1 MNMKKSELLQV
12 WPLLKDGKFG
22 KVSGEGKIKYVKM
35 LATLS
40 PVVKE
45 FESYRETVVEKLM
58 SQYDGFNEKL
68 ADAQAYEAYIKDS
81 NQEPPKMTEDE
92 YKAFLKIVQEYN
104 KSVVDALNEEGSKD
118 VDVKF
123 EKLTP
128 TEFGCFCDSN
138 DFTGEQALMLAD
150 IMCDMD

>member
-1 MNMKKSELLQV
+1 MKKSELLQV

-22 KVSGEGKIKYVKM
+22 KLNGEGKIKYVKM

-40 PVVKE
+40 PVVNG

-68 ADAQAYEAYIKDS
+68 ADAQAYEAYQKDS
-81 NQEPPKMTEDE
+81 SAEKPKMSEKE
-92 YKAFLKIVQEYN
+92 YKAFIQVVMKYN
-104 KSVVDALNEEGSKD
+104 QDVATALNEEAEKE
-118 VDVKF
+118 VDVKY

-138 DFTGEQALMLAD
+138 DFTGEQALALMD
-150 IMCDMD
+150 VMCDMV